1 MVRQQVRLGRFLPL
15 GGPYDGAWIAERAA
29 RGALRAAAEREVPE
43 VRLDGVRLGL
53 ADLDTAVEP
62 AVPAPPS
69 ALPPGPLRLTAEFA
83 TTAAWPLPE
92 TASRLRTALA
102 VAATE
107 RVGLD
112 VVEVDLRVT
121 ELLDEEP
128 GAGRGGAAEPPEGA
142 DGAGGARTPGGS
154 DGSGTADTPEAADSA
169 GGARTPKGAD
179 ETGAADTPKG
189 ADETGAADTPKDADR
204 TRGARTPGGADGSGA
219 ADTPEGADE
228 AGAADESGSEGRAGA
243 AGTPGVV
250 GAAGAADAPEG
261 AGAPDAGRV
270 AGASGGAGA
279 RDTAQAFGSGAAVD
293 RGAGPEGERVAD
305 VVLGVPGVSR
315 LTGVWGRGV
324 RLGERASAAGD
335 ALPRR
340 HARVDLAVAAG
351 FRPLEV
357 ARAVR
362 AAVAE
367 ASADR
372 PTVAVLVTDLD

>member
-1 MVRQQVRLGRFLPL
+1 MTADRWARMVRQQVRLGRFLPL

-29 RGALRAAAEREVPE
+29 SGALRAAAEREVPE

-154 DGSGTADTPEAADSA
+154 DGSGAADTPEAADSAGGARTPGGADGSGTADTPEGADETGAADTPEAADSA

-179 ETGAADTPKG
+179 ETGAADTPEAADSAGGARTPKG
-189 ADETGAADTPKDADR
+189 ADETGA
-204 TRGARTPGGADGSGA
+204 
-219 ADTPEGADE
+219 
-228 AGAADESGSEGRAGA
+228 
-243 AGTPGVV
+243 
-250 GAAGAADAPEG
+250 
-261 AGAPDAGRV
+261 
-270 AGASGGAGA
+270 
-279 RDTAQAFGSGAAVD
+279 
-293 RGAGPEGERVAD
+293 
-305 VVLGVPGVSR
+305 
-315 LTGVWGRGV
+315 
-324 RLGERASAAGD
+324 
-335 ALPRR
+335 
-340 HARVDLAVAAG
+340 
-351 FRPLEV
+351 
-357 ARAVR
+357 
-362 AAVAE
+362 
-367 ASADR
+367 
-372 PTVAVLVTDLD
+372 